1 MFLPNFERSSVQ
13 SGQEGVDDGPGEA
26 NSDSGDSLFITQKDV
41 PEAVRSGRR
50 RHTNLRSD
58 SKLQQHEDLAELVPD
73 SSSSSDE
80 EPETARKGNKNC
92 YKVPKFKF
100 SFLNEDNKSKPIINN
115 VKNAKFQTCAMA
127 SFIISVRELWRS
139 FELGGDL
146 AASLPTIDTD
156 GEVLSSMS
164 EGGEETS
171 EGEDIKVVERKCFV
185 TSLRK
190 TRSQSWNSSDKRS
203 SENEIQ
209 KKALKDSQKE
219 EAKGTDR
226 RSQNMLSK
234 EFLSSATES
243 SDDETVVSRK
253 NEASAAD
260 IFAQIGRPTE
270 ESLITNSSRAT
281 ACEPSP
287 DKHIRRD
294 QEVRIAP
301 TEPNCEDF
309 HTDGQSK
316 SERAACG
323 LENQNP
329 SSIDIHNDTLC
340 RKSRVKKRK
349 KKKDREDEEHNQK
362 ATDDQHYLVDITKEE
377 HLSQQVDTPVL
388 KWKEKKKTKDATP
401 EEEEVR
407 HRQSEEEVEDDSVED
422 SKWTVSKKTKKKK
435 EKSAEDVGQGQ
446 PEEQMEDDS
455 VEKLTVSKKT
465 KKRKEKFSKEDE
477 VGQEQPEEQ
486 AEDNHVEEWTVSK
499 KTKKKKEK
507 SAEEEV
513 GPGLHEEQVE
523 DGSVDN
529 SKWTISKKSKK
540 KKEKSAEEEEEG
552 QGQPEEQAEDRPV
565 EKWTISKKT
574 KKKEKSA
581 EEDEF
586 GQGQPE
592 EEVKNDSVDDSKCTI
607 SKKTKKKN
615 EKFSEEDE
623 FGQGQP
629 EEQVANNPV
638 EKLTVFKKKKKKKDK
653 FSKEDEVGQE
663 QPEEQAVDNH
673 VEEWTVSKKT
683 KRRNFVEGNIAAET
697 SGVGSTKKKKKK
709 HLDPDV
715 PQTSPG
721 HHEET
726 GKHLENTEVSL
737 ETTESRSTKRK
748 KKKEPT
754 STDDPLIAGDDDD
767 AVTMETGLNLTVTK
781 ISISATEDISHK
793 ADNSQKKKERAE
805 LNKKKMRGSS
815 SAVIC
820 EETITPPGDSVLVQI
835 KKKKTSS
842 FLAADEE
849 EKSRKKHKQQHGPS
863 PSAAPPDVGTEALTA
878 TSADATEGY
887 SESKDGGKR
896 RRGLLLQSVWKEK
909 QNLRNWRM
917 HLKKKRRKRNNSE
930 AMSSTEKVESL
941 ADVENS
947 QTVEAVV
954 KKRKKKKRKKDAEET
969 RETG

>member
-58 SKLQQHEDLAELVPD
+58 SKLQQYEDFAELVPD

-80 EPETARKGNKNC
+80 EPKTARKGNNNC

-100 SFLNEDNKSKPIINN
+100 SFLNEDYKTKPVINN

-171 EGEDIKVVERKCFV
+171 ESEDIKVVERKCFV
-185 TSLRK
+185 TPLRK

-203 SENEIQ
+203 SENKIQ

-226 RSQNMLSK
+226 RSKNMLSK

-270 ESLITNSSRAT
+270 ESLTTNSSHAT

-287 DKHIRRD
+287 EKHIRRD

-309 HTDGQSK
+309 HTDRQSK
-316 SERAACG
+316 SERAECG

-362 ATDDQHYLVDITKEE
+362 ETDDQHYLVDITKEE

-388 KWKEKKKTKDATP
+388 KWKEKKKTKDTTP

-422 SKWTVSKKTKKKK
+422 SK
-435 EKSAEDVGQGQ
+435 
-446 PEEQMEDDS
+446 
-455 VEKLTVSKKT
+455 
-465 KKRKEKFSKEDE
+465 
-477 VGQEQPEEQ
+477 
-486 AEDNHVEEWTVSK
+486 
-499 KTKKKKEK
+499 
-507 SAEEEV
+507 
-513 GPGLHEEQVE
+513 
-523 DGSVDN
+523 
-529 SKWTISKKSKK
+529 
-540 KKEKSAEEEEEG
+540 
-552 QGQPEEQAEDRPV
+552 
-565 EKWTISKKT
+565 
-574 KKKEKSA
+574 
-581 EEDEF
+581 
-586 GQGQPE
+586 
-592 EEVKNDSVDDSKCTI
+592 
-607 SKKTKKKN
+607 
-615 EKFSEEDE
+615 
-623 FGQGQP
+623 
-629 EEQVANNPV
+629 
-638 EKLTVFKKKKKKKDK
+638 
-653 FSKEDEVGQE
+653 
-663 QPEEQAVDNH
+663 
-673 VEEWTVSKKT
+673 WTVSKKT

-754 STDDPLIAGDDDD
+754 SNDDPLIAGDDDD

-805 LNKKKMRGSS
+805 LKKKKMRGSS

-820 EETITPPGDSVLVQI
+820 EETVAPGGDSVLVQI
-835 KKKKTSS
+835 NKEKTSS

-863 PSAAPPDVGTEALTA
+863 PSAAPPDVVTEALTA

-917 HLKKKRRKRNNSE
+917 HLKKKKRKRNNIE

-941 ADVENS
+941 ADVEIS
-947 QTVEAVV
+947 QTEEAVV
-954 KKRKKKKRKKDAEET
+954 KKRKKDAEET

>member
-1 MFLPNFERSSVQ
+1 MFLPKFERSSVQ

-58 SKLQQHEDLAELVPD
+58 FKLQQYEDFAELVPD

-80 EPETARKGNKNC
+80 EPKTARKGNKNC

-100 SFLNEDNKSKPIINN
+100 SFLNEDYKTKPVINN

-185 TSLRK
+185 TPLRK

-203 SENEIQ
+203 SENKIQ

-226 RSQNMLSK
+226 RSKNMLSK

-270 ESLITNSSRAT
+270 ESLTTNSSHAT

-287 DKHIRRD
+287 EKHIRRD

-309 HTDGQSK
+309 HTDRQSK
-316 SERAACG
+316 SERAECG

-362 ATDDQHYLVDITKEE
+362 ETDDQHYLVDITKEE

-388 KWKEKKKTKDATP
+388 KWKEKKKTKDTTP

-446 PEEQMEDDS
+446 PEGQMEDDS
-455 VEKLTVSKKT
+455 VEKLTVFKKT

-486 AEDNHVEEWTVSK
+486 AEDNHVE
-499 KTKKKKEK
+499 
-507 SAEEEV
+507 
-513 GPGLHEEQVE
+513 
-523 DGSVDN
+523 
-529 SKWTISKKSKK
+529 KWTI
-540 KKEKSAEEEEEG
+540 
-552 QGQPEEQAEDRPV
+552 
-565 EKWTISKKT
+565 
-574 KKKEKSA
+574 
-581 EEDEF
+581 
-586 GQGQPE
+586 
-592 EEVKNDSVDDSKCTI
+592 
-607 SKKTKKKN
+607 
-615 EKFSEEDE
+615 
-623 FGQGQP
+623 
-629 EEQVANNPV
+629 
-638 EKLTVFKKKKKKKDK
+638 
-653 FSKEDEVGQE
+653 
-663 QPEEQAVDNH
+663 
-673 VEEWTVSKKT
+673 SKKT

-754 STDDPLIAGDDDD
+754 STDNPLIADDD

-805 LNKKKMRGSS
+805 LKKKKMRGSS
-815 SAVIC
+815 STVIC
-820 EETITPPGDSVLVQI
+820 EETVAPGGDSVLVQI
-835 KKKKTSS
+835 NKEKTSS

-917 HLKKKRRKRNNSE
+917 HLKKKKRKRNNIE

-947 QTVEAVV
+947 QTEEAVV